1 MHDLRYA
8 LRTLRNRPAFAI
20 AAVLTLAIATGANPA
35 IFTVFYRVLL
45 RPLPY
50 REPERLVF
58 VWNAWKNGNH
68 TQVAIPDYLDRR
80 GEAPAIEDAAL
91 IAPGTA
97 TLSLSGPPEQVGAA
111 RVTASFFTT
120 LGRGARLG
128 RVFTDRD
135 EHGVVLTHAIWQ
147 SRFGADPDAVGRT
160 VRINAEPHVILGVL
174 PADVELP
181 MRDAELL
188 LPFVFTPQQMS
199 DEERGNEYSLMIA
212 RLRAGASIRQLDA
225 QMQTIVARLIDR
237 LPARADYMRRAG
249 FTGAATPMRA
259 ELVGDARSAI
269 LLLQAGVAIVLLI
282 ACANVANLLL
292 VRAAGRAHEVA
303 IRSSLGASTWRI
315 GRQLAVE
322 GGLLAALG
330 AGAGLAVAAV
340 GTPLLAQAVGDQ
352 VPLAAAA
359 AIDAPVI
366 GFTMLTALSMAL
378 VFAIVP
384 ALAMARRAPS
394 EALKDA
400 GSRSATGGRAG
411 WIRNTLIASEMAFAV
426 MLVVAAGL
434 LAVSMARVLAVRPGF
449 STERV
454 LSAQIALPVAR
465 YADAAAL
472 RTTWSRV
479 LEKAAALP
487 GVASAGL
494 TAAVPFGGVDGSGTY
509 RVVGRDLSATDAPP
523 HGFLQTVG
531 GDYFRTL
538 EIPLIAGRFFA
549 DADTA
554 TAPRVVVVDEL
565 LASRQFPGESPI
577 GRQLNFGSP
586 RNYTIVGVVG
596 AINPGDLSQ
605 PVAEERIYFGV
616 QQVPQRTMA
625 VLVKSRTDAAALTPL
640 LRAAVQSVDPDQ
652 AVFEVRTLEERLSR
666 ALQPRRTPAIL
677 FVVFAAIAL
686 LLAAVGIYGVLS
698 SSVAERVR
706 EFGIRQALG
715 ADRASILRLVLRQG
729 LATTVAGMAAG
740 AMGSLILGRYLQSLL
755 FGVTP
760 HDPIILAA
768 GCATL
773 LLVALVAIYIPA
785 RRATMVDPVQSLI
798 RHP

>member
-8 LRTLRNRPAFAI
+8 IRTLRNRPALAI
-20 AAVLTLAIATGANPA
+20 AAVLTLAIATGANTA
-35 IFTVFYRVLL
+35 IFTVFHRVLL

-80 GEAPAIEDAAL
+80 TGAPAIEDAAL

-120 LGRGARLG
+120 LGRGALVG
-128 RVFTDRD
+128 RVFADGDAHT
-135 EHGVVLTHAIWQ
+135 VVLTHALWQ
-147 SRFGADPDAVGRT
+147 SRFGADPAAVGRT
-160 VRINAEPHVILGVL
+160 VRVNAEPHVILGVL
-174 PADVELP
+174 PADFELP
-181 MRDAELL
+181 VREAELL

-199 DEERGNEYSLMIA
+199 DQERGNEFSLMIA
-212 RLRAGASIRQLDA
+212 RLRGGATIAELDA

-237 LPARADYMRRAG
+237 VPARADYMRSAG
-249 FTGAATPMRA
+249 FSGAATPMRD
-259 ELVGDARSAI
+259 ELVGEARSAM

-282 ACANVANLLL
+282 ACANVASLLL
-292 VRAAGRAHEVA
+292 VRAAGRVREVA

-322 GGLLAALG
+322 GGVLSALG
-330 AGAGLAVAAV
+330 AGAGLAIASA
-340 GTPLLAQAVGDQ
+340 GTPLLARAVGDQ

-359 AIDAPVI
+359 SIDAPAI
-366 GFTMLTALSMAL
+366 GFTMLTALWMAV

-394 EALKDA
+394 EALKGA
-400 GSRSATGGRAG
+400 GSRSATGGKAG
-411 WIRNTLIASEMAFAV
+411 WIRNALAASEMAFAV
-426 MLVVAAGL
+426 MLVAAAGL
-434 LAVSMARVLAVRPGF
+434 LAVSLMRVLAVRPGF

-454 LSAQIALPVAR
+454 LSARIALPAAR

-472 RTTWSRV
+472 RTAWSRV
-479 LEKAAALP
+479 LEQAGSLP
-487 GVASAGL
+487 RVASAGL

-509 RVVGRDLSATDAPP
+509 RVVGRSQPATDTPP
-523 HGFLQTVG
+523 HGFQQTVG
-531 GDYFRTL
+531 GEYFRTL
-538 EIPLIAGRFFA
+538 EIPLIAGRFFT

-554 TAPRVVVVDEL
+554 QAPRVVVVDEL
-565 LASRQFPGESPI
+565 LARRQFHGESAL

-586 RNYTIVGVVG
+586 RDYTIVGVVG
-596 AINPGDLSQ
+596 GVNRGDLSK
-605 PVAEERIYFGV
+605 PVEEERIYFSV
-616 QQVPQRTMA
+616 QQVPQRTMG
-625 VLVKSRTDAAALTPL
+625 VVVKSRTDPAALTPL

-666 ALQPRRTPAIL
+666 ALQPRRTPTIL
-677 FVVFAAIAL
+677 FVVFAAVAL

-698 SSVAERVR
+698 SSVAERAR

-715 ADRASILRLVLRQG
+715 ADRIAILRLVLEQG
-729 LATTVAGMAAG
+729 LATTFAGMAAG
-740 AMGSLILGRYLQSLL
+740 VLGSLILGRYLQSLL
-755 FGVTP
+755 FGVTA
-760 HDPIILAA
+760 HDPRILAA
-768 GCATL
+768 SCAA
-773 LLVALVAIYIPA
+773 LLVVALAAIYVPA
-785 RRATMVDPVQSLI
+785 RRAATLDPLI
-798 RHP
+798 ALRAE